1 MNYRKTIKRLI
12 YLSIILIA
20 FSLFAPI
27 IFTQYSIGIDFS
39 NTGQIGDTIGG
50 IMNPFVAIVGV
61 ISTFLAF
68 LMQVEANH
76 IQKEQFD
83 NIQNEKQE
91 REKTDKYYN
100 LKLIELIIRNC
111 KKDLETNIDSINQFL
126 DILKDKPFHTE
137 RLQRT
142 NLAAYNRLSD
152 FNKQDIYKAF
162 MEYTKELSIEW
173 DINYTNMYNTV
184 EFISGALTQVHS
196 IADFHVTDIHKDES
210 EIRRELID
218 IDEEFKALIM
228 NHKIKSQDLYYD
240 ILYFSTEYNKITKEG
255 GTEKQFK
262 QIRDLLSLI
271 IEKLHEDR
279 KANVEN
285 FDYNYIERLRKII
298 IQINYIESKTVQL
311 TESLK
316 ESVKILNKNIIH
328 LDDLSNFIRLGIEK
342 NRNIINNK

>member
-1 MNYRKTIKRLI
+1 
-12 YLSIILIA
+12 
-20 FSLFAPI
+20 
-27 IFTQYSIGIDFS
+27 
-39 NTGQIGDTIGG
+39 
-50 IMNPFVAIVGV
+50 MNPFVAIVGV

-126 DILKDKPFHTE
+126 DILKDKPFYTE

-142 NLAAYNRLSD
+142 NLTAYNRLSD

-162 MEYTKELSIEW
+162 MEYTKDISSEW
-173 DINYTNMYNTV
+173 DINYINMYNTV
-184 EFISGALTQVHS
+184 EFISGALKQVHS
-196 IADFHVTDIHKDES
+196 IADFHATDIYKDES
-210 EIRRELID
+210 EIRQELID
-218 IDEEFKALIM
+218 IDKEFRALIM
-228 NHKIKSQDLYYD
+228 NHKIKSKDLYYD
-240 ILYFSTEYNKITKEG
+240 IFYFSSEYNKITKESG
-255 GTEKQFK
+255 SEKQFK

-279 KANVEN
+279 NNVEN
-285 FDYNYIERLRKII
+285 FDYNYVERLRKII
-298 IQINYIESKTVQL
+298 IQINYIESKTSQ
-311 TESLK
+311 TIRSLE
-316 ESVKILNKNIIH
+316 ESVKTLNGNIEK
-328 LDDLSNFIRLGIEK
+328 LENIRKFVSLGIEK
-342 NRNIINNK
+342 VNN

>member
-39 NTGQIGDTIGG
+39 NTGPIGDTIGG

-100 LKLIELIIRNC
+100 LKLIELTIRNC
-111 KKDLETNIDSINQFL
+111 KKDLEININSINQFL
-126 DILKDKPFHTE
+126 DIIKDNPFYTE

-162 MEYTKELSIEW
+162 MEYTNNLSSEW

-184 EFISGALTQVHS
+184 EFIFGALTQIHS
-196 IADFHVTDIHKDES
+196 IADFHVTDIHKDEYK
-210 EIRRELID
+210 IRQELID
-218 IDEEFKALIM
+218 IDKELRTLIM
-228 NHKIKSQDLYYD
+228 NNKIKSHELYND
-240 ILYFSTEYNKITKEG
+240 ILDFSSEYNKITHEN
-255 GTEKQFK
+255 GTENQFRK
-262 QIRDLLSLI
+262 IRELLSSSI
-271 IEKLHEDR
+271 IRLHKDS
-279 KANVEN
+279 KTGIEN
-285 FDYNYIERLRKII
+285 FDYNYIERLRMII
-298 IQINYIESKTVQL
+298 IQINYIESKTFQ
-311 TESLK
+311 TAGSLE
-316 ESVKILNKNIIH
+316 ESVKTLNGNIEK
-328 LDDLSNFIRLGIEK
+328 LENIRKFVSLGIEK
-342 NRNIINNK
+342 ANN

>member
-27 IFTQYSIGIDFS
+27 IFTQYSIGINFT

-111 KKDLETNIDSINQFL
+111 KKDLEINIDSINQFL
-126 DILKDKPFHTE
+126 DIIKDNPFYTE

-162 MEYTKELSIEW
+162 MEYTKDLSSEW

-196 IADFHVTDIHKDES
+196 IADFHTTDIHKDES
-210 EIRRELID
+210 EIRQELIE
-218 IDEEFKALIM
+218 IDKEFRALIM

-240 ILYFSTEYNKITKEG
+240 IFYFSSEYNKITKED

-271 IEKLHEDR
+271 IEKFHEDR
-279 KANVEN
+279 KANVDN
-285 FDYNYIERLRKII
+285 FDYNYVERLRKII
-298 IQINYIESKTVQL
+298 IQINYIESKTV
-311 TESLK
+311 
-316 ESVKILNKNIIH
+316 
-328 LDDLSNFIRLGIEK
+328 
-342 NRNIINNK
+342 